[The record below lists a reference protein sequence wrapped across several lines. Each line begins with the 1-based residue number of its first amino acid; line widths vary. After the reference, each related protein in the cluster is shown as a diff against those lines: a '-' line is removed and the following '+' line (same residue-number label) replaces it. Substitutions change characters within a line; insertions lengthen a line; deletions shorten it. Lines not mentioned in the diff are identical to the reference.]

1 QRAAGHTPAHPANVA
16 HMTHPSTSLLT
27 DKYELTMLA
36 AALRDGTAGRRA
48 TFEVFARRL
57 PDGRRY
63 GVVAGTGRLLEA
75 LAEFRFG
82 SDELKSLSTFLDGD
96 SLEYLAAYR
105 FSGDIDGYP
114 EGELYFP
121 GSPVLTLRGTFA
133 ECVILETLTLSILNH
148 DSAVASAAARMVSAA
163 GGRPLIEMGSRRTHE
178 LAAVACARA
187 AYLAGF
193 ESTSNLEAQR
203 RYGAEREAF
212 RAQVE
217 ALGVGTTLL
226 VDTYDITAGVE
237 NAIAVAGP
245 ELGAVRIDSGDLGV
259 LARQVRAQLDT
270 LGAHRTR
277 IVVSGDLDEYS
288 IAALRAEPVDIYGV
302 GTSVVTGSGMPTA
315 GMVYKLVEID
325 GIPVAKRSSH
335 KESHGG
341 HKCALR
347 IAKPT
352 GTITEEVVYRAA
364 TGQPVVTEPHRTLTS
379 ALVRG
384 GRPVATD
391 SLEDARE
398 RVRTGL
404 LSLPWEGL
412 GLSHG
417 DPAIVTRLE
426 RRATRRRALLDAGIA
441 ALGAIDGPA
450 LTIRTDVLE
459 SVMRV
464 VTEFAA
470 EGDDLETRAV
480 ETFIGATVDNPVY
493 GRILMVAPFTEPT
506 LGSAGFAGSLAFAS
520 LAEKALI
527 DVDDPGRRRFLS
539 LIDYISRMGR
549 QVALIVVDVQ
559 NDFCEGGSLS
569 VPGGAALAQ
578 TLNALTDSGVYD
590 AVVATRDHH
599 VDPGD
604 HFSETPDFQ
613 TSWPPHCRAGTPGA
627 EFHPDLD
634 LAPVDE
640 VFSKGAY
647 SAAYSGFEGVST
659 DGTTLSTW
667 LQSRQLNSV
676 DVVGIA
682 TDYCVAATA
691 HDAAREG
698 LHTRVLTAYCKL
710 GDASASA
717 TGLLAT
723 AVAALGGTERAGQLT
738 MATAVEHSLYSGE
751 HLVVQAGT
759 GTGKSLAYLV
769 PALAHAIETSSP
781 VVVSTATIALQ
792 RQLVD
797 RDLPR
802 LAEALTPSLARK
814 PRFAI
819 LKGRGNY
826 LALGRDVQRLN
837 EWADTTKTGDRD
849 ELKPGVP
856 DRSWSQ
862 VSVSAREC
870 LGATRC
876 PFGTECFAELA
887 RLDAGQSDVVVTN
900 HALLAIDAIA
910 DINILPEHDA
920 VIVDEAHDLVDRV
933 TSVATQELS
942 AVGLTVT
949 IRRIG
954 RLVSPETA
962 SRFEAS
968 SATFSS
974 LIHDSRPGT
983 IDRADEETVT
993 YLTALRDA

>member
-1 QRAAGHTPAHPANVA
+1 
-16 HMTHPSTSLLT
+16 MTHPSTSLLT

-121 GSPVLTLRGTFA
+121 GSPVLTLRGSFA

-203 RYGAEREAF
+203 RYGVPARGTAAHAFTLLHAKDGMSPGEAEREAF

-245 ELGAVRIDSGDLGV
+245 GLGAVRIDSGDLGV

-302 GTSVVTGSGMPTA
+302 GTSVVTGSGIPTA

-384 GRPVATD
+384 GTPVATD

-417 DPAIVTRLE
+417 DPAIVTRL
-426 RRATRRRALLDAGIA
+426 
-441 ALGAIDGPA
+441 
-450 LTIRTDVLE
+450 
-459 SVMRV
+459 
-464 VTEFAA
+464 
-470 EGDDLETRAV
+470 
-480 ETFIGATVDNPVY
+480 
-493 GRILMVAPFTEPT
+493 
-506 LGSAGFAGSLAFAS
+506 
-520 LAEKALI
+520 
-527 DVDDPGRRRFLS
+527 
-539 LIDYISRMGR
+539 
-549 QVALIVVDVQ
+549 
-559 NDFCEGGSLS
+559 
-569 VPGGAALAQ
+569 
-578 TLNALTDSGVYD
+578 
-590 AVVATRDHH
+590 
-599 VDPGD
+599 
-604 HFSETPDFQ
+604 
-613 TSWPPHCRAGTPGA
+613 
-627 EFHPDLD
+627 
-634 LAPVDE
+634 
-640 VFSKGAY
+640 
-647 SAAYSGFEGVST
+647 
-659 DGTTLSTW
+659 
-667 LQSRQLNSV
+667 
-676 DVVGIA
+676 VG
-682 TDYCVAATA
+682 
-691 HDAAREG
+691 
-698 LHTRVLTAYCKL
+698 
-710 GDASASA
+710 
-717 TGLLAT
+717 
-723 AVAALGGTERAGQLT
+723 
-738 MATAVEHSLYSGE
+738 
-751 HLVVQAGT
+751 
-759 GTGKSLAYLV
+759 
-769 PALAHAIETSSP
+769 
-781 VVVSTATIALQ
+781 
-792 RQLVD
+792 
-797 RDLPR
+797 
-802 LAEALTPSLARK
+802 
-814 PRFAI
+814 
-819 LKGRGNY
+819 
-826 LALGRDVQRLN
+826 
-837 EWADTTKTGDRD
+837 
-849 ELKPGVP
+849 
-856 DRSWSQ
+856 
-862 VSVSAREC
+862 
-870 LGATRC
+870 
-876 PFGTECFAELA
+876 
-887 RLDAGQSDVVVTN
+887 
-900 HALLAIDAIA
+900 
-910 DINILPEHDA
+910 
-920 VIVDEAHDLVDRV
+920 
-933 TSVATQELS
+933 
-942 AVGLTVT
+942 
-949 IRRIG
+949 
-954 RLVSPETA
+954 
-962 SRFEAS
+962 
-968 SATFSS
+968 
-974 LIHDSRPGT
+974 
-983 IDRADEETVT
+983 
-993 YLTALRDA
+993 